1 MTFIGNYKEL
11 QFSSLL
17 SQIEQSLELD
27 LYFVAIMTSLVI
39 PDIGGAIDSENGKT
53 EKNKYINWYDK
64 YVKSKYINSRPLTGS
79 ECYYLRCSMLHQGIT
94 KNSNNPENISFMSF
108 PQSNSS
114 VNPFSLDNHLGLIIE
129 PKTFCN
135 NIIFGAYDWLDT
147 VHNNFLFN
155 KNMEN
160 FITLYSLLFTN
171 L

>member
-1 MTFIGNYKEL
+1 MTFIGNEKEL

-17 SQIEQSLELD
+17 SQIEQSLRLN

-53 EKNKYINWYDK
+53 DKFKYINWFDK
-64 YVKSKYINSRPLTGS
+64 YVKTRYTNSRPLTGR

-94 KNSNNPENISFMSF
+94 KHSNQSGNITFMNY

-114 VNPFSLDNHLGLIIE
+114 VNPISLDNHLGLIIE

-147 VHNNFLFN
+147 VHNHILFN

-160 FITLYSLLFTN
+160 FITLYSIVFSN
-171 L
+171 I